1 MEVQLIFVPVYV
13 KRKSEAATYLFGVTF
28 SITASHQKLMIT
40 EDIHVILNVN
50 QHHKKL
56 GKAVLGYRIESIR
69 MDK

>member
-1 MEVQLIFVPVYV
+1 MEVQLKFVPMYV
-13 KRKSEAATYLFGVTF
+13 KRKSEAASYVFGVTF
-28 SITASHQKLMIT
+28 SITASHQKPMIT
-40 EDIHVILNVN
+40 EDIQVILNVN